1 MPRLSSAAQHKGKG
15 SGKATPPASPPTK
28 RGLSKAAKRAAT
40 IAAKNAEDREAEA
53 QDDDD
58 EEDKVSSDM
67 DSDRNDGTDGSSS
80 AGSDISED
88 TKAELV
94 KLIAHRRAAKKRK
107 LSQNST
113 SAVVTAAA
121 ARVSIDKAARTKTR
135 VDSSAK
141 KAKRKAALSS
151 DEDDEESHD
160 VVELPAVPAKTRRIR
175 TTVNK
180 LISWLSK
187 SSFTL
192 LPTSLPAFALAEG
205 HLSLVYT
212 AALLTVSA
220 WYPPGAQP
228 TCKMYLGLLEVVQR
242 SLPQLFT
249 GSPDNLPI
257 ANLHVFEIMTNFK
270 AQLDQA
276 FRNVE
281 GQQVLPVIDL
291 TFSAF
296 ITQLCADGHAFDP
309 VAAVVK
315 LMSALSNSMVAKK
328 TKKSITTAA
337 TVPAPP
343 PLCYRTNIRSSG
355 SSSSN
360 SSTSAGSSRIQSGA
374 KSSACSAVSRSSST
388 AARCSGRVSSAAPA
402 PIGEPK
408 ATMLRTARPRTQRS
422 RLGSTTAKLRHDLRS
437 PAR

>member
-1 MPRLSSAAQHKGKG
+1 MPRLSSAAQHRGKG
-15 SGKATPPASPPTK
+15 SGKDTPAASPHTK

-40 IAAKNAEDREAEA
+40 IAAKKAEDREAEA

-67 DSDRNDGTDGSSS
+67 DSDRDDGTDGSSS
-80 AGSDISED
+80 DGSDISED
-88 TKAELV
+88 TKAQLV
-94 KLIAHRRAAKKRK
+94 KLIARRRAAKKRK

-113 SAVVTAAA
+113 SAVVTAAT

-135 VDSSAK
+135 VHSSAK
-141 KAKRKAALSS
+141 TAKRKTALSS
-151 DEDDEESHD
+151 VEDDEENHG
-160 VVELPAVPAKTRRIR
+160 VVERPAVPAKTRRIR

-180 LISWLSK
+180 LISWLSM

-192 LPTSLPAFALAEG
+192 LPTPLPAFTLAEG

-228 TCKMYLGLLEVVQR
+228 TYMTYLGLLEVVQR

-249 GSPDNLPI
+249 GSPDKLPI
-257 ANLHVFEIMTNFK
+257 ANLHVFDIMTIFK

-276 FRNVE
+276 FRDLE
-281 GQQVLPVIDL
+281 GQQVLIDL

-309 VAAVVK
+309 VAAVIK
-315 LMSALSNSMVAKK
+315 LMSALSNSVVAKK
-328 TKKSITTAA
+328 IKKSI
-337 TVPAPP
+337 
-343 PLCYRTNIRSSG
+343 NDSF
-355 SSSSN
+355 
-360 SSTSAGSSRIQSGA
+360 
-374 KSSACSAVSRSSST
+374 
-388 AARCSGRVSSAAPA
+388 
-402 PIGEPK
+402 
-408 ATMLRTARPRTQRS
+408 PRTVTCTYPQHAVG
-422 RLGSTTAKLRHDLRS
+422 LVAHVPGDPLWVAWYPVTTGHAFGIPHGGVTRVVYLHGGVTRVVQGTL
-437 PAR
+437 